1 MMELDD
7 PQLCLL
13 LLRACEGMKKL
24 NYCWRTVHPSLI
36 TDAID
41 SMEQAIIN
49 TLREIC
55 VAGGPGF
62 GNFQVDLAALPIDL
76 NGLGIALPSDVA
88 AVAYAASSISTLSLQ
103 SLIFPEL
110 TTCIPT
116 DARSL
121 VDSIMTQ
128 CRFTTTQKA
137 EFEAKIILPHKLQQH
152 MARCLFEAKREDLLS
167 HPYLLRQTKD
177 SQTRIQCMLASNR
190 VSGTNNN
197 GTICSISSQWLL
209 ALPNP
214 GLSQYMTPSE
224 FRAAIAMRL
233 AIPLFATSMPCP
245 KSACQSNHVMMDKF
259 GYHILACRGDRN
271 MCKARHDLVR
281 DALSDLAGKCDF
293 NPVKDAPVNCLGFSS
308 NGVLHR
314 YRPADLQIRGND
326 FNRDCIDVT
335 VVSPISK
342 IMGPSGNF
350 LPENKAKNAEILKIN
365 KH

>member
-1 MMELDD
+1 MSIIASAEVASKCLETIITDGPALGLTVSLSKTTVWWPKSSAMDQDLIRKDLFPAIQCSTEDGVEILGGVISESQLYIQRIFKKRVMKCIESIDIMMELDD

-62 GNFQVDLAALPIDL
+62 GNFQVELAALPIDL

-116 DARSL
+116 DARAL

-137 EFEAKIILPHKLQQH
+137 E
-152 MARCLFEAKREDLLS
+152 
-167 HPYLLRQTKD
+167 
-177 SQTRIQCMLASNR
+177 
-190 VSGTNNN
+190 
-197 GTICSISSQWLL
+197 
-209 ALPNP
+209 
-214 GLSQYMTPSE
+214 
-224 FRAAIAMRL
+224 
-233 AIPLFATSMPCP
+233 
-245 KSACQSNHVMMDKF
+245 
-259 GYHILACRGDRN
+259 
-271 MCKARHDLVR
+271 
-281 DALSDLAGKCDF
+281 
-293 NPVKDAPVNCLGFSS
+293 
-308 NGVLHR
+308 
-314 YRPADLQIRGND
+314 
-326 FNRDCIDVT
+326 
-335 VVSPISK
+335 
-342 IMGPSGNF
+342 
-350 LPENKAKNAEILKIN
+350 
-365 KH
+365 

>member
-1 MMELDD
+1 
-7 PQLCLL
+7 
-13 LLRACEGMKKL
+13 
-24 NYCWRTVHPSLI
+24 
-36 TDAID
+36 
-41 SMEQAIIN
+41 
-49 TLREIC
+49 
-55 VAGGPGF
+55 
-62 GNFQVDLAALPIDL
+62 
-76 NGLGIALPSDVA
+76 
-88 AVAYAASSISTLSLQ
+88 
-103 SLIFPEL
+103 
-110 TTCIPT
+110 
-116 DARSL
+116 
-121 VDSIMTQ
+121 
-128 CRFTTTQKA
+128 
-137 EFEAKIILPHKLQQH
+137 

-190 VSGTNNN
+190 VSGTNDN

-314 YRPADLQIRGND
+314 YRPADLLIRGND

-342 IMGPSGNF
+342 IMGPSDNF
-350 LPENKAKNAEILKIN
+350 RPGNKANKAEIAKIN
-365 KH
+365 KHLPHCEAAGYGFHPFAVDIFGMLGLESAALLRRICYSYHACVGIQKSLAHAICLRRVSFSIQLGIARQLVSFMDTNSCC